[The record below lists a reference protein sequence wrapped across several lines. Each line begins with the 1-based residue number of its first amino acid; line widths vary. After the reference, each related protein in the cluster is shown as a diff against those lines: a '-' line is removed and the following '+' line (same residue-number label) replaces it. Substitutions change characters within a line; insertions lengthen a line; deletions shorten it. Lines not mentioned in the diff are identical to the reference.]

1 MRVLKLDPN
10 IARPDDFYE
19 ALIAIH
25 RDLTPEQ
32 SAKVNAR
39 LVLLLANH
47 VGDMEVLKQAL
58 EAAREP
64 GET

>member
-1 MRVLKLDPN
+1 MRVLKLEPN